1 MSNIIKSASKIVL
14 LTVTFTISAVII
26 YGAVTK
32 QVDFKELTVA
42 FIALLSATSGF
53 YFANK
58 GEVGQEYLG
67 K

>member
-1 MSNIIKSASKIVL
+1 MSNIVKSASKIVL
-14 LTVTFTISAVII
+14 LAVTFTISAAIL

-53 YFANK
+53 YFSYKPLDSNGEINK
-58 GEVGQEYLG
+58 
-67 K
+67 